1 MNENKNLK
9 KGLGIHAR
17 RFIAYVVLILV
28 TFACLFWF
36 YVLFINATR
45 SNGRTAGRIYTTAKH
60 TSAGKLEQSG
70 TRNTSGMAG
79 YDKQSD
85 RICTVSSVMHLFFN
99 HDGLRHSCI

>member
-36 YVLFINATR
+36 YVLFINA
-45 SNGRTAGRIYTTAKH
+45 
-60 TSAGKLEQSG
+60 
-70 TRNTSGMAG
+70 NTSGMAG

-85 RICTVSSVMHLFFN
+85 RIGTVSSVMYLFFN
-99 HDGLRHSCI
+99 HDSLCDPCI

>member
-9 KGLGIHAR
+9 KGLG
-17 RFIAYVVLILV
+17 
-28 TFACLFWF
+28 
-36 YVLFINATR
+36 
-45 SNGRTAGRIYTTAKH
+45 TAGRIYTTAKH

-85 RICTVSSVMHLFFN
+85 RIGTVSSVMYLFFN
-99 HDGLRHSCI
+99 HDSLCDPCI